1 MKRRYHLHL
10 PGLVYCGLILLIGIA
25 AMNQQNNLL
34 FWVFAVCFSGLVI
47 SGIVSG
53 VMMLGVLV
61 QRIDPDHGQ
70 VGQPLLV
77 RYAVTNRNR
86 FLPIFN
92 IHIEERHVD
101 HPGGW
106 QRMIDESGSYMAGVS
121 RAWVMHVGPRETV
134 HGEAM
139 FWPSR
144 RGELHFR
151 HIRIWTTFP
160 FGLVKKSVTIDRP
173 QYTLIY
179 PQMYELRR
187 DVLSLIDSPAPLGMR
202 VTQRAGAGD
211 DYYGLREYRE
221 NDSVRNI
228 AWKRS
233 ATMDQLV
240 CVDRSRP
247 SPPKARILLD
257 LRRSTKRLRASTKE
271 GDSARDLEEKAI
283 ILAASAIHLADIH
296 GFEIGL
302 TVLGLSLPSFPVR
315 RNHWQFRKM
324 ISQLASINL
333 DERRS
338 GTVDEQAIDRERAG
352 IVVIQPDR
360 VEPLSNRNDVTYLTG
375 RQLEN
380 LSIVPIGWEPAQMAH
395 RPEAMQAVSR
405 GEQSPSLHDPSVST
419 ASSSNI

>member
-10 PGLVYCGLILLIGIA
+10 PGLVYCGLILLLGVV

-53 VMMLGVLV
+53 VMMLGVQV

-86 FLPIFN
+86 LLPIFN
-92 IHIEERHVD
+92 IHIEERPVN

-106 QRMIDESGSYMAGVS
+106 QNLTAEPGSAKTKAV

-139 FWPSR
+139 FWPRR
-144 RGELHFR
+144 RGELRFR
-151 HIRIWTTFP
+151 QIRIWTTFP
-160 FGLVKKSVTIDRP
+160 FGLIKKSVTVDRP

-233 ATMDQLV
+233 AVADQLV
-240 CVDRSRP
+240 CVERSRP
-247 SPPKARILLD
+247 SPPKVRIVLD
-257 LRRSTKRLRASTKE
+257 LRRPTNRLRVNVE
-271 GDSARDLEEKAI
+271 LGESARDLEEKAI
-283 ILAASAIHLADIH
+283 TLTASAIQLADVS

-302 TVLGLSLPSFPVR
+302 TVLGLSFPSFPVR

-338 GTVDEQAIDRERAG
+338 GTIDEGAIDRERAG
-352 IVVIQPDR
+352 VVVIQPDR
-360 VEPLSNRNDVTYLTG
+360 AEPLSNRTDVAYLTA

-380 LSIVPIGWEPAQMAH
+380 LSIAPIGWEPAQMAH
-395 RPEAMQAVSR
+395 RPGPQSATSVHENSPARQSKPSPI
-405 GEQSPSLHDPSVST
+405 SPSNV
-419 ASSSNI
+419 